1 MEVQAKLFFGL
12 IDKDGNGM
20 LSRIEMKQFLAIHH
34 LKNGS
39 ANILS
44 DFFFK
49 FSSLISYA
57 NPGNRRTGN
66 LPEAADQAELDSVL
80 EQVY

>member
-34 LKNGS
+34 LKNGF
-39 ANILS
+39 ANI
-44 DFFFK
+44 FF
-49 FSSLISYA
+49 
-57 NPGNRRTGN
+57 
-66 LPEAADQAELDSVL
+66 LP
-80 EQVY
+80 

>member
-1 MEVQAKLFFGL
+1 MFLDMEVQAKLFFGL

-44 DFFFK
+44 DFF
-49 FSSLISYA
+49 
-57 NPGNRRTGN
+57 
-66 LPEAADQAELDSVL
+66 
-80 EQVY
+80 